1 MNVSV
6 VSPQKIK
13 ISLTHT
19 EFIACFGEYEKLLNL
34 TSKAKILLKILI
46 NDIISDN
53 PSFSA
58 AEKITAKIQL
68 IKNRGCIITITAL
81 SGESESENIDC
92 LFEFFNGDA
101 MTDAVTA
108 IYKNK
113 NNRKISSHLYKTE
126 NKYQLII
133 NCNNPKEKFFF
144 LHEFCSDISED
155 ISDIEYVREYGKPL
169 ILNSAINSCGR
180 AFLKRLH

>member
-1 MNVSV
+1 MTVSV

-58 AEKITAKIQL
+58 ADKISAKIQL
-68 IKNRGCIITITAL
+68 IKTG
-81 SGESESENIDC
+81 
-92 LFEFFNGDA
+92 
-101 MTDAVTA
+101 AVLLPLLHYQGKA
-108 IYKNK
+108 N
-113 NNRKISSHLYKTE
+113 LKTSTV
-126 NKYQLII
+126 
-133 NCNNPKEKFFF
+133 F
-144 LHEFCSDISED
+144 S
-155 ISDIEYVREYGKPL
+155 
-169 ILNSAINSCGR
+169 NSLMGTR
-180 AFLKRLH
+180 